1 MARQRSFSCP
11 DISEDSSLELKQ
23 NLSAIETKSEKS
35 KTVGKL
41 DSRIFSDV
49 IRKQCD
55 DTDSE
60 DVIGWT
66 FAYLEQLFVLL
77 AHENKASIMVQK
89 PKLSTLLAT
98 ISEESTNSVTV
109 LENDQP
115 QYSKVD
121 IEMHKELTGKETGS
135 RKETS
140 KMPNVESESLEKTNL
155 ENKNNIVKSDKHE
168 KGDKNYSEEKDTRSK
183 IENIIL
189 NMYETFTDSI
199 PEEILQESMGKV
211 HPLFKKLK
219 DVMIL
224 ELSNYTRLNNN
235 CSKVSTTP
243 AISGPPPPA
252 PPPPP
257 PPKEIVLNI
266 KVKTMG
272 RTLSEAESNVADG
285 SAEDIERRI
294 NKKPKKDDMM
304 SQLQM
309 KLQARQRRESLKLR
323 MSQLK

>member
-1 MARQRSFSCP
+1 
-11 DISEDSSLELKQ
+11 
-23 NLSAIETKSEKS
+23 
-35 KTVGKL
+35 
-41 DSRIFSDV
+41 
-49 IRKQCD
+49 
-55 DTDSE
+55 
-60 DVIGWT
+60 
-66 FAYLEQLFVLL
+66 
-77 AHENKASIMVQK
+77 
-89 PKLSTLLAT
+89 
-98 ISEESTNSVTV
+98 
-109 LENDQP
+109 
-115 QYSKVD
+115 
-121 IEMHKELTGKETGS
+121 
-135 RKETS
+135 
-140 KMPNVESESLEKTNL
+140 
-155 ENKNNIVKSDKHE
+155 
-168 KGDKNYSEEKDTRSK
+168 
-183 IENIIL
+183 
-189 NMYETFTDSI
+189 MYETFTDSI